1 MKRDALARQTQKE
14 QTRARLVEAALSVF
28 AQRGYQEATVDD
40 MAAAAGH
47 SKGAFYFHFAT
58 KDEVFL
64 ELLKLWVT
72 EQTARLKA
80 FEKSVPAAALLEG
93 LEGFLSYEGR
103 ERDWPPLVLEFWAQG
118 RRDAGFQNALQQAY
132 GSWQKLLTQAFRR
145 AAREG
150 VLAGVVAPEVAARTV
165 LATHDGLVVET
176 CLDPQAAAQGSLRRL
191 LGALLS
197 YLSSGGPQVA
207 VEASR
212 PSAAR
217 PAARR
222 RRRRPSAA

>member
-1 MKRDALARQTQKE
+1 MNGQSPARKAQKE
-14 QTRARLVEAALSVF
+14 QTRARLVEAAFSVVTR
-28 AQRGYQEATVDD
+28 RGYQEATVDKV
-40 MAAAAGH
+40 AAAAGH
-47 SKGAFYFHFAT
+47 SKGAFYFHFAS
-58 KDEVFL
+58 KENLFL
-64 ELLKLWVT
+64 ELLKLWVA

-80 FEKSVPAAALLEG
+80 CEGSLPVAALLEG
-93 LEGFLSYEGR
+93 LESFLSYEGR
-103 ERDWPPLVLEFWAQG
+103 ARNWPPLVLEFWAQG

-222 RRRRPSAA
+222 RRPSAA